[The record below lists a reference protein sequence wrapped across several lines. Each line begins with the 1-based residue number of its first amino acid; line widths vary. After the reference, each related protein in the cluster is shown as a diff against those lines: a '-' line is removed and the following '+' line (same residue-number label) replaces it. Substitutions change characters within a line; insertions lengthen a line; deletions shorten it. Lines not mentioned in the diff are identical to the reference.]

1 MTDSHFDFPE
11 NDDEPIAGPIAEP
24 AAKRGTRGAVLI
36 GARIVTGLVGVAA
49 ALVVLVAASVL
60 PLPARTLTAPSVL
73 VVPVA
78 ASQQRVCAGP
88 LLALASSSGTSATQ
102 ASSFGQPAVVAAS
115 TSSAVERSPL
125 ASTDNSSG
133 VAPALLTVP
142 AARGDGTQFAG
153 SQSQSAAT
161 ADIAGFAASECAPGA
176 GDSWLVGGA
185 TSTGRTTL
193 VTLSNPTEVAST
205 ATITIFSEHG
215 QVSSAGTEGIDVP
228 AGGQRVFSLA
238 AFAPGVVSPVVH
250 VQSRGGSI
258 VANLQQSTVRTLQ
271 PGGVDIVDPSTA
283 PGTLSVI
290 PGVTISQS
298 DAVFAQ
304 QGQPG
309 YEDLL
314 AAVRLLDTGSAAAH
328 VQISVVAEDS
338 TATSVAPAK
347 VTLTAGVVTDV
358 PLTGSFPDG
367 RYTVTVTSDQPVV
380 AGARVSTVG
389 SNDQDDFA
397 WYSAA
402 QALSGGD
409 FFVVAP
415 GPTPTASIANSDA
428 APISVTLT
436 SSEEAAVPVEL
447 TVPAHSAISTP
458 VAPETGYTVTS
469 TGAFRL
475 AIGYEGD
482 GELASFSVGAP
493 AVASQPIRVY
503 R

>member
-1 MTDSHFDFPE
+1 MTDPTFEFPD
-11 NDDEPIAGPIAEP
+11 NDSELESDSAPEARAQ
-24 AAKRGTRGAVLI
+24 RGARGAVVI
-36 GARIVTGLVGVAA
+36 GARIVTGLIGTGA
-49 ALVVLVAASVL
+49 ALVILVAATVL
-60 PLPARTLTAPSVL
+60 PLPARSLAAPSVL
-73 VVPVA
+73 VNPVA

-88 LLALASSSGTSATQ
+88 LLELASSSGASATQ
-102 ASSFGQPAVVAAS
+102 STSFGQPAVAAAS
-115 TSSAVERSPL
+115 TSSHVERSPL
-125 ASTDNSSG
+125 SSTDNSSK

-142 AARGDGTQFAG
+142 AARGDGSLFAG

-161 ADIAGFAASECAPGA
+161 SDIVGFAASECAPGE

-205 ATITIFSEHG
+205 ATITIYSENG

-238 AFAPGVVSPVVH
+238 AFAPGVDSPVVH
-250 VQSRGGSI
+250 VESRGGSI

-290 PGVTISQS
+290 PGVTILNS

-304 QGQPG
+304 QGQAG

-314 AAVRLLDTGSAAAH
+314 SVVRLLDTGTEAAH
-328 VQISVVAEDS
+328 VQVSVIAEDS
-338 TATSVAPAK
+338 SAKAVAPAK
-347 VTLTAGVVTDV
+347 VTVKAGIVTDV

-367 RYTVTVTSDQPVV
+367 RYTLTITSDQPVV

-389 SNDQDDFA
+389 SSGQDDFA

-402 QALSGGD
+402 QALTGNN
-409 FFVVAP
+409 FVVVAP
-415 GPTPTASIANSDA
+415 GPSPTASVSNAGG
-428 APISVTLT
+428 APISVTVT
-436 SSEEAAVPVEL
+436 SSQEAAVPVTL
-447 TVPAHSAISTP
+447 TVPAHSAVSTP
-458 VAPETGYTVTS
+458 VAPNVGYTVTS
-469 TGAFRL
+469 TSVFRL
-475 AIGYEGD
+475 AVGYEGD
-482 GELASFSVGAP
+482 GELSSFSVGSP